1 MKVFSRRVALL
12 GLCAAGLA
20 ACSPQKAAFKG
31 IDITGAEYA
40 RQLSLPD
47 TSGKPRVLNEFKGKV
62 VVVFFGFT
70 QCPDV
75 CPTTLAEIA
84 EVKSKLGADGD
95 KVQPILVTVDPERDT
110 PEILSAYAASFGRDV
125 VALRG
130 TLEQTRAAA
139 KEFKVFFAK
148 VPGKT
153 EGSYTMDHTAGS
165 YVFDAQGRIR
175 LFIRHGGGVEAM
187 ASDLKQLIAGA

>member
-12 GLCAAGLA
+12 GLCVAGLA
-20 ACSPQKAAFKG
+20 ACSAEKVAFKG

-40 RQLSLPD
+40 RQLSLSD

-62 VVVFFGFT
+62 VVVFFGYT

-75 CPTTLAEIA
+75 CPITLAEIA
-84 EVKSKLGADGD
+84 EVRSKLGADGD

-139 KEFKVFFAK
+139 KEF
-148 VPGKT
+148 
-153 EGSYTMDHTAGS
+153 
-165 YVFDAQGRIR
+165 
-175 LFIRHGGGVEAM
+175 
-187 ASDLKQLIAGA
+187 

>member
-12 GLCAAGLA
+12 GLCVAGLA
-20 ACSPQKAAFKG
+20 ACSAEKVAFKG

-40 RQLSLPD
+40 RQLSLSD

-62 VVVFFGFT
+62 VVVFFGYT

-75 CPTTLAEIA
+75 CPITLAEIA
-84 EVKSKLGADGD
+84 EVRSKLGADGD

-165 YVFDAQGRIR
+165 YVFDTQGRIR

-187 ASDLKQLIAGA
+187 ASDLKRLIAGA